1 MDHTRCIYV
10 VAWITFNTLSCQ
22 SYKLSF
28 SRGFDV
34 KLTRR
39 CHAVS
44 EYSLS
49 QYTFKVEVCDDT
61 YTKNCHISFV
71 EETSDADVHVC
82 YTEAVRKCDKEDIKK
97 RQRSMGD
104 VEFEVRETC
113 IAVYDTGWQNQGMVQ
128 CDQIG
133 RFIGLWATFQSL
145 WQ

>member
-1 MDHTRCIYV
+1 M
-10 VAWITFNTLSCQ
+10 
-22 SYKLSF
+22 
-28 SRGFDV
+28 
-34 KLTRR
+34 
-39 CHAVS
+39 
-44 EYSLS
+44 
-49 QYTFKVEVCDDT
+49 CDDT

-113 IAVYDTGWQNQGMVQ
+113 IAVYDTGWQNQGIGQ
-128 CDQIG
+128 CDQFG